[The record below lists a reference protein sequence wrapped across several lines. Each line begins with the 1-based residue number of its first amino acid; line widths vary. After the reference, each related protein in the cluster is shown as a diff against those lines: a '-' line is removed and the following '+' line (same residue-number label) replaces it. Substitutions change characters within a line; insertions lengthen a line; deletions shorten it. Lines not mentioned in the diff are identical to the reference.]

1 MKTWLAKKEQ
11 ADRQRQWFV
20 IDAAGVPVG
29 RVATHVANILRGRHK
44 PTFTPH
50 VDTGDFVIVINAEKS
65 VFTGKKEEKKVYT
78 SYSGYVGGHHE
89 TSPKRVREKH
99 PERIIEKA
107 VHGMIPHTRLGR
119 AQIKKLKVYKG
130 AAHPHDA
137 QKPKPV
143 SVRNQKLEIRN

>member
-1 MKTWLAKKEQ
+1 MKTWLAKKED
-11 ADRQRQWFV
+11 AERQRKWFV

-29 RVATHVANILRGRHK
+29 RVATHAANILRGRHK

-65 VFTGKKEEKKVYT
+65 VFTGNKEEKKVYMKYT
-78 SYSGYVGGHHE
+78 GYVGGHHE
-89 TSPKRVREKH
+89 TSPKLVRQKH

-119 AQIKKLKVYKG
+119 AQYKKLKVYKG

-137 QKPKPV
+137 QQPKAV
-143 SVRNQKLEIRN
+143 AVASKK